1 MDQQQPLV
9 CPSHTTQYIGAV
21 IIGIIVGASAAF
33 VYFKQAPAST
43 VGNSYQDGFEA
54 AKKRVLESPLGGMFR
69 TPDDIRTLS
78 GAVTSVSGNRVT
90 IHTTSINPFE
100 EPALDDRIIV
110 VTADTKIFKLIQK
123 APEVF
128 KAEMDAFMKKMQ
140 STKVGSSPATLPS
153 PSTKNT
159 ADLAS
164 ITVGATLNVTSV
176 DNIKMS
182 KEFSASEIQ
191 IQ

>member
-21 IIGIIVGASAAF
+21 IIGIIIGAGASF
-33 VYFKQAPAST
+33 VYFKQAPVT
-43 VGNSYQDGFEA
+43 TGENTYQAGYDA
-54 AKKRVLESPLGGMFR
+54 AKKRALESQLGGMFR

-78 GAVTSVSGNRVT
+78 GSVTDVSGNRVT

-100 EPALDDRIIV
+100 DPMLDDRTIT
-110 VTADTKIFKLIQK
+110 VTADTKIFKLTQK
-123 APEVF
+123 DPKTF
-128 KAEMDAFMKKMQ
+128 QAEMDAFMKKMQ
-140 STKVGSSPATLPS
+140 SAKIGSSPATPPS
-153 PSTKNT
+153 PSTKTT
-159 ADLAS
+159 ADIAS
-164 ITVGATLNVTSV
+164 ITVGATLTVTAV
-176 DNIKMS
+176 ENIKTA